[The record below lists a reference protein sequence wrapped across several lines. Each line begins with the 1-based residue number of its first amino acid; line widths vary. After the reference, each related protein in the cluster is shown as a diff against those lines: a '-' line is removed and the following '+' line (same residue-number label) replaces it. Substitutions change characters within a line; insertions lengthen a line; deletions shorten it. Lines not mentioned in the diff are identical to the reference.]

1 MKPLI
6 LNKYKSSSHILVVPE
21 ETIKEKKLK
30 KGDCFFVVKNN
41 DDTKIIYKK
50 IRYEND

>member
-21 ETIKEKKLK
+21 EIIKEKKLK
-30 KGDCFFVVKNN
+30 KGDCFFVINN
-41 DDTKIIYKK
+41 KDNTKIEYKK
-50 IRYEND
+50 IRFEE